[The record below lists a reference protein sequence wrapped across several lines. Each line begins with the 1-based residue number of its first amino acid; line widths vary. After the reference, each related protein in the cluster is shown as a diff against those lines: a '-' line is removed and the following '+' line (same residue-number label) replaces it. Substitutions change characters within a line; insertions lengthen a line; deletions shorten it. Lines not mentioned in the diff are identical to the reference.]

1 MSFVTRDVALEM
13 VRVVRPTLD
22 ELFRRDRTLGDQAKR
37 AAMSVVLNISEG
49 NRRTGGDRPYHFSV
63 AAGSAAELQDA
74 LLIGVAL
81 NYVAEPT
88 EALALLDRLGGLLY
102 GLVKPQRSAS
112 WRSRTSWTDS
122 TTGSST

>member
-13 VRVVRPTLD
+13 VRVVRPTL
-22 ELFRRDRTLGDQAKR
+22 EMLYRRDRALGDQAKR
-37 AAMSVVLNISEG
+37 AAMSVVLNITEG

-74 LLIGVAL
+74 LLIGIAW
-81 NYVAEPT
+81 NYIAEPT

-102 GLVKPQRSAS
+102 GLVKPHESAS
-112 WRSRTSWTDS
+112 WRSKTASTDS
-122 TTGSST
+122 TTESSR

>member
-13 VRVVRPTLD
+13 VRVVRPTLE
-22 ELFRRDRTLGDQAKR
+22 ELYRRDRALGDQAKR

-74 LLIGVAL
+74 LLIGVAW
-81 NYVAEPT
+81 NYIAKPT
-88 EALALLDRLGGLLY
+88 EALKLLDQLGGLLY

-112 WRSRTSWTDS
+112 WRSKMPSTAS
-122 TTGSST
+122 TTESSR